1 MKKKY
6 FKIAFYIWA
15 VILFTFTS
23 IPKLQAPIDDSLNID
38 KLAHFI
44 VYLIFAFLFMKMFD
58 ENQYT
63 QKLKILSV
71 LAVIIPILD
80 ESHQILIPGRSF
92 SYYDILADFLGFLTI
107 IIYYKF
113 KLKQS

>member
-1 MKKKY
+1 
-6 FKIAFYIWA
+6 
-15 VILFTFTS
+15 
-23 IPKLQAPIDDSLNID
+23 
-38 KLAHFI
+38 
-44 VYLIFAFLFMKMFD
+44 
-58 ENQYT
+58 